1 VAEADTEAGP
11 LPIRD
16 WLLKATMQVR
26 VWNEQQ
32 WLAARELYEGLLRR
46 SKADP
51 LFLSQDW
58 QSLWWRHLPQRAP
71 DEQLRVHAAF
81 EGSELVGVLMV
92 VTGTVLRRGLR
103 FRSAQVA
110 GGRFAESRGA
120 VSEYLDVVAVAGRE
134 AEVRA
139 ACLESVL
146 KHEGCSE
153 FVAGWCAAGAA
164 WMDAINALPQ
174 PPWSYVRALDQ
185 VVSYQ
190 ADLSSGFER
199 YLADLSGNAR
209 RSLFNQRRKLADK
222 GELSVSGVPAAEL
235 HAALAEMNRLH
246 ALRWNTP
253 ALSCE
258 TLRVHEE
265 LIARWS
271 GNGNIQ
277 MSIIRIAGKP
287 VSVLYDLRVGLTQYN
302 IQMGFDPHFDSSLS
316 LGLIH
321 LGYAMERAAGDGVQT
336 YDYLA
341 GNGRSTDY
349 KKRIATRTAEL
360 ATVQYLS
367 NPFIATA
374 FRLYDSLRRRLANRR
389 AAKCC

>member
-1 VAEADTEAGP
+1 
-11 LPIRD
+11 
-16 WLLKATMQVR
+16 MQVR

-32 WLAARELYEGLLRR
+32 WLAARDLYEDLLRR

-58 QSLWWRHLPQRAP
+58 QTSWWRHLPQRAP

-92 VTGTVLRRGLR
+92 VTGSVQRRGLR
-103 FRSAQVA
+103 FRSTQVA
-110 GGRFAESRGA
+110 GGRLAESRGA

-139 ACLESVL
+139 ACLQSVL
-146 KHEGCSE
+146 QREGCSE
-153 FVAGWCAAGAA
+153 FVVGWCVAGEA
-164 WMDAINALPQ
+164 WMETINALPQ
-174 PPWSYVRALDQ
+174 RPWSYLRALDPM
-185 VVSYQ
+185 VSYQ
-190 ADLSSGFER
+190 ADLSGGFER
-199 YLADLSGNAR
+199 YLAGLSGNAR

-222 GELSVSGVPAAEL
+222 GALSVSGVPAAEL
-235 HAALAEMNRLH
+235 NAALVEMNRLH
-246 ALRWNTP
+246 GLRWNTP
-253 ALSCE
+253 ALSRE
-258 TLRVHEE
+258 TLRVHED
-265 LIARWS
+265 LLACWA

-277 MSIIRIAGKP
+277 MSIIRIDGKP

-321 LGYAMERAAGDGVQT
+321 LGYAMEQAARDGVQT

-341 GNGRSTDY
+341 GSGRSSDY
-349 KKRIATRTAEL
+349 KKRIATRTAEVT
-360 ATVQYLS
+360 TVQYLS

-374 FRLYDSLRRRLANRR
+374 FRLYDTLRKRREASE
-389 AAKCC
+389 AEQVPS